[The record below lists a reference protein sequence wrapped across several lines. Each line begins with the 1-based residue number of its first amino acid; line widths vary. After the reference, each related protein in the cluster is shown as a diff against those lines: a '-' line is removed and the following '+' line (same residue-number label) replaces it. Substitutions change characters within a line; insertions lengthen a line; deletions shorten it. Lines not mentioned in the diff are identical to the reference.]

1 MTSPRASPVPSF
13 LAGGGDVGARLRDHD
28 WSLSPLGDPAA
39 WPPVLKIVTG
49 IMLASNQPMFAAWG
63 PSRAT
68 VYNAAYAEILAGH
81 HPAALGRPFFET
93 WSEIRDD
100 VTPIMDRGYAGESVA
115 MDDIELMLHRRGVPE
130 EAHFSFSYTPLRRED
145 GSVGGVFCACT
156 ETTRQVLSQR
166 QTSDAER
173 RHRQILDGATD
184 YAIVALDLD
193 GRVTGWNEGARRVL
207 GWSEAEM
214 LGESIDRL
222 FTPEDRARDRGRLEM
237 RDAGAGGANGG
248 ASGGK
253 DGSWHVR
260 RSGERFWATGEM
272 TPLRDEA
279 GAVVGYVKV
288 LRDRTEQRLAESR
301 LSESEARFRS
311 LTEAVPG
318 FVWVADRDGLL
329 TYTSP
334 RWHDYSGLEPGRA
347 AGDAWTESVHPD
359 ERDDARAAWRTAVA
373 SGERYEVEFRL
384 RRADGS
390 YRWWLARA
398 LPRRNAHGVITLW
411 AGVCT
416 DIETIVAAREALAR
430 SREELETLVA
440 ERTADRNRMWQLS
453 TEIMLVARFDGT
465 ICAVNPAWSTL
476 LGWTEPELLSC
487 NFMSL
492 VHPDDIAAT
501 EAVRD
506 ALAAGATIRH
516 FEKRCRHRDGSYR
529 WLSWTGVPDTRFI
542 HAVGRD
548 ITADKEQ
555 AEALAQ
561 TEAALR
567 QSQKME
573 AVGQLTGGIAHDFN
587 NLLTGI
593 TGSLELLHT
602 RMGQGRLTDLDRYVA
617 AARGACRRAAALTHR
632 LLAFSRQQ
640 TLDPKP
646 TNLNRLAAG
655 MEELIRRTVG
665 PEVEMELRHAPGL
678 WTTLVDPNQLE
689 NALLNL
695 CINAR
700 DAMPEGGRLTIETVN
715 AVLDEP
721 ASRARG
727 LPCGD
732 YVSLHVH
739 DTGSGMTPSVIARA
753 FDPFFTTKPIGKGT
767 GLGLSMIYGFARQS
781 GGEIRIDSEIG
792 HGTTMSLLLPRHD
805 GTMHAEESWLPT
817 LEVAQAEHGET
828 VLVVDDE
835 PTVRML
841 VSEVLEDLGYGSLE
855 APDGVT
861 GLDILRSDA
870 RVDLLITDI
879 GLPGGL
885 NGRQLADSGR
895 MIRAGLKVLFITGY
909 DQNAA
914 RDSDASQA
922 GTALLTKPFTMDMLT
937 GRIRDLMA
945 SERDIA

>member
-1 MTSPRASPVPSF
+1 MTSPRLATVPSF

-28 WSLSPLGDPAA
+28 WSRSPLGEPAG
-39 WPPVLKIVTG
+39 WSPVLKIVTG
-49 IMLASNQPMFAAWG
+49 IMLAANQPMFAVWG
-63 PSRAT
+63 PSRAMI
-68 VYNAAYAEILAGH
+68 YNTAYADILAGH
-81 HPAALGRPFFET
+81 HPAALGRPFMET
-93 WSEIRDD
+93 WSEVRDD
-100 VTPIMDRGYAGESVA
+100 VGPIMDRAHAGESIA
-115 MDDIELMLHRRGVPE
+115 MDDIGLILHRRGVAE

-156 ETTRQVLSQR
+156 ETTSQVLSQR

-173 RHRQILDGATD
+173 RHRQILDGAID

-193 GRVTGWNEGARRVL
+193 GRVTRWNEGARRVL

-222 FTPEDRARDRGRLEM
+222 FTPEDRARDRARLEM
-237 RDAGAGGANGG
+237 RL
-248 ASGGK
+248 SGTGVA

-272 TPLRDEA
+272 TPLKDEA

-301 LSESEARFRS
+301 LLESEARFRS
-311 LTEAVPG
+311 LTEAIPG
-318 FVWVADRDGLL
+318 FVWVAGRDGLL

-347 AGDAWTESVHPD
+347 AGDEWAESVHPD
-359 ERDDARAAWRTAVA
+359 DRDAARAAWAAAVA

-384 RRADGS
+384 RAADGS

-398 LPRRNAHGVITLW
+398 LPRRNAHGAIILW

-430 SREELETLVA
+430 SREELEALVA

-453 TEIMLVARFDGT
+453 AEIMLVARFDGT
-465 ICAVNPAWSTL
+465 ICAVNPAWSML
-476 LGWTEPELLSC
+476 LGWTEQELLSR

-501 EAVRD
+501 ESVRD

-529 WLSWTGVPDTRFI
+529 WLSWTGVPDARFI

-548 ITADKEQ
+548 ITVDREQ
-555 AEALAQ
+555 AEALAHA
-561 TEAALR
+561 EAALR

-602 RMGQGRLTDLDRYVA
+602 RMGQGRLADLDRYVA
-617 AARGACRRAAALTHR
+617 AAQGACKRAAALTHR

-646 TNLNRLAAG
+646 TDLNRLAAG
-655 MEELIRRTVG
+655 MAELIRRTVG
-665 PEVEMELRHAPGL
+665 PEVEIELRLAPGL

-700 DAMPEGGRLTIETVN
+700 DAMPDGGRLTIETVN
-715 AVLDEP
+715 VMLDEA

-727 LPCGD
+727 LPRGD
-732 YVSLHVH
+732 YVSLHVR
-739 DTGSGMTPSVIARA
+739 DTGLGMTPSVIARA

-781 GGEIRIDSEIG
+781 GGEIRIKSEIG

-805 GTMHAEESWLPT
+805 GTSHAEESAIATP
-817 LEVAQAEHGET
+817 EVMQAEHGAS

-841 VSEVLEDLGYGSLE
+841 VSEVLEDLGYDSLE
-855 APDGVT
+855 APDGAT

-885 NGRQLADSGR
+885 NGRQLAESGR
-895 MIRAGLKVLFITGY
+895 TMRAGLKVLFITGY

-914 RDSDASQA
+914 RASDMSQA
-922 GTALLTKPFTMDMLT
+922 GTGLLTKPFTMDTLT
-937 GRIRDLMA
+937 GRIRDLLA
-945 SERDIA
+945 SERGIA

>member
-1 MTSPRASPVPSF
+1 M
-13 LAGGGDVGARLRDHD
+13 GARLRDHD
-28 WSLSPLGDPAA
+28 WSLSLLGDPAA

-49 IMLASNQPMFAAWG
+49 IMLASNQPMFAVWG
-63 PSRAT
+63 PSRAM
-68 VYNAAYAEILAGH
+68 VYNTSYAEILAGH
-81 HPAALGRPFFET
+81 HPAALGRPFLEI

-100 VTPIMDRGYAGESVA
+100 VAPIMDRGYAGESVA
-115 MDDIELMLHRRGVPE
+115 MDDIGLILNRRGFPE
-130 EAHFSFSYTPLRRED
+130 EAHFSFSYTPLRGED
-145 GSVGGVFCACT
+145 GSVGGVFCTCT

-173 RHRQILDGATD
+173 RHRQILDGAID

-193 GRVTGWNEGARRVL
+193 GRVTRWNEGARRVL

-222 FTPEDRARDRGRLEM
+222 FTPEDRARDRARVEM
-237 RDAGAGGANGG
+237 CHAGAGGPP
-248 ASGGK
+248 GGK
-253 DGSWHVR
+253 DGNWHVR

-272 TPLRDEA
+272 TPLQDEA

-301 LSESEARFRS
+301 LLESETRFRS
-311 LTEAVPG
+311 LTEAIPG
-318 FVWVADRDGLL
+318 FVWVADRAGLL

-334 RWHDYSGLEPGRA
+334 RWHAYSGLEPGRA
-347 AGDAWTESVHPD
+347 AGDGWAESVHPD
-359 ERDDARAAWRTAVA
+359 DRDRARAAWGAAVA
-373 SGERYEVEFRL
+373 SGELYEAEFRL
-384 RRADGS
+384 RAVDGS

-398 LPRRNAHGVITLW
+398 LPTRNAHGAITLW

-430 SREELETLVA
+430 SREELEAQVA

-465 ICAVNPAWSTL
+465 ICAVNRAWSTL
-476 LGWTEPELLSC
+476 LGWTEQELLSR
-487 NFMSL
+487 NFMGL

-506 ALAAGATIRH
+506 ELATGATIRH

-529 WLSWTGVPDTRFI
+529 WLSWTGVPDARFI

-555 AEALAQ
+555 AEALANA
-561 TEAALR
+561 EAALR

-602 RMGQGRLTDLDRYVA
+602 RMGQGRLGDLERYVA
-617 AARGACRRAAALTHR
+617 AAQGACKRAAALTHR

-640 TLDPKP
+640 TLEPKP
-646 TNLNRLAAG
+646 TDLNRLAAG

-665 PEVEMELRHAPGL
+665 PEIEIELRQAPGL

-700 DAMPEGGRLTIETVN
+700 DAMPDGGRLTIETGN
-715 AVLDEP
+715 AVLDDA
-721 ASRARG
+721 ASRARE
-727 LPCGD
+727 LPRGD

-739 DTGSGMTPSVIARA
+739 DTGSGMAPSVIARA

-781 GGEIRIDSEIG
+781 GGEIRINSAIG
-792 HGTTMSLLLPRHD
+792 RGTTMSLLLPRHD
-805 GTMHAEESWLPT
+805 GAAHAEESPIPHR
-817 LEVAQAEHGET
+817 EVLQVEHGET

-841 VSEVLEDLGYGSLE
+841 VGEVLEDLGYGAHE
-855 APDGVT
+855 AADGAT

-895 MIRAGLKVLFITGY
+895 ALRAGLKVLFITGY

-914 RDSDASQA
+914 HASDTPQA
-922 GTALLTKPFTMDMLT
+922 GTAVLTKPFTLDTLAD
-937 GRIRDLMA
+937 RIRDLLA
-945 SERDIA
+945 NARDVA